1 MTAWTDFVRE
11 YAAKNNVSYKTAMS
25 QASESYKNRNTT
37 QVKRNV
43 AQRGL
48 ADIARE
54 AKRDVETK
62 AKEAKKVA
70 EEKEKELRKSEQKK
84 FDEIQEDYDQFYK
97 IRLILD
103 RLPKETIPPQG
114 EERFDN
120 EYMSITYDNG
130 VKKFKQSKA
139 MINRVKEFRDA
150 VKMMGSFPRIKEPK
164 YFSGKSTSDAMMLR
178 NFPPLD
184 NTPVDRYNVY
194 TWKPDAKEW
203 FKTRTKTALDAIE
216 FLKENPEREETR
228 DDGRVVKLYVDQVKQ
243 YYWALAKPD
252 KFGFRPLWDF
262 YRREDGGYTPLGVLQ
277 SNGTFWRF
285 VYGEYPSK
293 KLEAFYDSI
302 EDYIRRQRPRIPKRA
317 EILDR
322 FF

>member
-1 MTAWTDFVRE
+1 MTAWTDFVKE
-11 YAAKNNVSYKTAMS
+11 YAAKNNVSYKTALS

-48 ADIARE
+48 ADIANL

-70 EEKEKELRKSEQKK
+70 EEKAKELRKIEQKK
-84 FDEIQEDYDQFYK
+84 FNEIQQVYDEFYN

-103 RLPKETIPPQG
+103 RLPKETIPPEG
-114 EERFDN
+114 EERFHSSA
-120 EYMSITYDNG
+120 YLDNG
-130 VKKFKQSKA
+130 VKKFKQSKE
-139 MINRVKEFRDA
+139 MRNIVKEFMDA
-150 VKMMGSFPRIKEPK
+150 VKMMGSFPRIKETTYAPG
-164 YFSGKSTSDAMMLR
+164 SSTPDAMMLR

-194 TWKPDAKEW
+194 RWKRNAKEW
-203 FKTRTKTALDAIE
+203 FETRTKTALDAIE

-228 DDGRVVKLYVDQVKQ
+228 DDGQVVKLYVDEVKK

-262 YRREDGGYTPLGVLQ
+262 YYGEDGGYTPLGVLQ
-277 SNGTFWRF
+277 SNGRYWRF
-285 VYGEYPSK
+285 GYGEYPSK

-302 EDYIRRQRPRIPKRA
+302 EDYIRRQRPREPKRA